1 MQNHQTTLTALFALK
16 KRRETRLRSIL
27 TQLNQQISEQI
38 QVNESLMKLREEL
51 CEQWKHYGSHEQL
64 LTPSAIRE
72 YRTTLTNYYLQ
83 DQAILQKSSMA
94 KSCLLYSELQIEKE
108 QQLSLLQENIIE
120 QEKLKLLM
128 E

>member
-94 KSCLLYSELQIEKE
+94 KRIYSELQIEKE

>member
-1 MQNHQTTLTALFALK
+1 MQNYQTTLTALFALK

-94 KSCLLYSELQIEKE
+94 KRIYSELQIEKE

>member
-1 MQNHQTTLTALFALK
+1 MQNYQTTLTALFALK

-83 DQAILQKSSMA
+83 DQAILQKSSMT
-94 KSCLLYSELQIEKE
+94 KRIYSELQIEKE

>member
-1 MQNHQTTLTALFALK
+1 MQNYQTTLTALFALK

-38 QVNESLMKLREEL
+38 QVTESLMKLREEL

-94 KSCLLYSELQIEKE
+94 KRIYSELQIEKE

>member
-1 MQNHQTTLTALFALK
+1 MQNYQTTLTALFALK

-51 CEQWKHYGSHEQL
+51 CEQWKYYGSHEQL

-94 KSCLLYSELQIEKE
+94 KRIYSELQIEKE

>member
-1 MQNHQTTLTALFALK
+1 MQNYQTTLTALFTLK

-27 TQLNQQISEQI
+27 TQLNQQISAQI

-94 KSCLLYSELQIEKE
+94 KRIYSELQIEKE

>member
-1 MQNHQTTLTALFALK
+1 MQNYQTTLTALFALK

-38 QVNESLMKLREEL
+38 KVNESLMKLREEL

-83 DQAILQKSSMA
+83 DQAILQKSSMT
-94 KSCLLYSELQIEKE
+94 KRIYSELQIEKE

>member
-1 MQNHQTTLTALFALK
+1 
-16 KRRETRLRSIL
+16 
-27 TQLNQQISEQI
+27 
-38 QVNESLMKLREEL
+38 MKLREEL

-94 KSCLLYSELQIEKE
+94 KRIYSELQIEKE

>member
-1 MQNHQTTLTALFALK
+1 MQNYQTTLTALFALK

-38 QVNESLMKLREEL
+38 QVTESLMKLREEL

-94 KSCLLYSELQIEKE
+94 KRIYSELQ
-108 QQLSLLQENIIE
+108 
-120 QEKLKLLM
+120 
-128 E
+128 

>member
-83 DQAILQKSSMA
+83 DQAILKKSSMA
-94 KSCLLYSELQIEKE
+94 KRIYSELQIEKE